1 MTCIFVPQLKH
12 SKVTDNF
19 DKINSKLGLL
29 GGGQLGRMLIQE
41 AISYNIDVHVLDN
54 DPQAP
59 CQAIATTFQTGSLTD
74 YETVYQ
80 FGLDKEVITV
90 EIENVNIEALEALE
104 KLGKK
109 VFPQP
114 NVLKI
119 IKDKG
124 LQKQFYIDNNLPTA
138 PFLFTD
144 GIEDIRKN
152 KDFLPAANKLRTGG
166 YDGKGVVLIKSEEKI
181 ENGFDAPGILEKFIP
196 FSKELAV
203 IVARN
208 EDRNTVAY
216 PVVECEFS
224 PELNLVEFLF
234 APANISPEVE
244 QKAKEIAVEV
254 IEKLDMVGILAVEFF
269 LLESG
274 ELLINEIA
282 PRPHNSG
289 HHTIECN
296 FTSQFEQ
303 HLRAVLNMPLGST
316 DIVLPGVMI
325 NLLGEANYS
334 GKANYLGL
342 ENAMREKGVYVHL
355 YGKKNTKPFRKMGHV
370 TVALTDLDKAKEVAR
385 EIKNQIKIVSF

>member
-138 PFLFTD
+138 PFLFTN
-144 GIEDIRKN
+144 GIKDIRDN